1 MSGTES
7 YPPPGASGD
16 EPTVPPPPPGW
27 QPPPPTQPYP
37 AQPYPTQTYPAQP
50 YPQQPPAQPAYAPPG
65 YPPQYPPQHAAP
77 YPGPYPPQPGMLGAA
92 HKPGAIALRPLQL
105 GDMYDAAFRIIRFNP
120 KATVGSAVLVTAVA
134 MLIPVVVT
142 AVLTWS
148 VNLSLDPGDDG
159 FTGAEA
165 AGLVGAL
172 GSLLL
177 GTVLQ
182 SLGLIL
188 VTGMVAHVT
197 MAAAVGK
204 KLSLGEAWAATAG
217 KRLKLVGLVL
227 LLGLMLVLLIAL
239 FVLIWVAAV
248 TTVDGAGGLFG
259 FFLVSV
265 PAFVAVLWWFW
276 IRIYYLP
283 VPALMLEDV
292 GVFGAIERGH
302 ALTRKVFWRVFGIA
316 LLTAIITSIAG
327 SMLGVPVTMVMD
339 ALLSGGLDSKYA
351 ALSLTLVNAVS
362 SVVQAAFVAPF
373 TAAVTSLQYVDQRI
387 RKEAFDVE
395 LMTRAGITAR

>member
-1 MSGTES
+1 VSGTES

-16 EPTVPPPPPGW
+16 EPPAQGTGQPPPPGW

-37 AQPYPTQTYPAQP
+37 AQPYPQQP
-50 YPQQPPAQPAYAPPG
+50 YPQPGYAPPG
-65 YPPQYPPQHAAP
+65 YPPQYASQYSGQH
-77 YPGPYPPQPGMLGAA
+77 PGPYPPQPGMLGAA

-148 VNLSLDPGDDG
+148 VNLSLDPGSDG

-177 GTVLQ
+177 GTLLQ

-204 KLSLGEAWAATAG
+204 KLTLGEAWAATAG
-217 KRLKLVGLVL
+217 KRLKLVGLVF

-239 FVLIWVAAV
+239 FVLTWVAGVVAL
-248 TTVDGAGGLFG
+248 DSGAAIALFL
-259 FFLVSV
+259 LVSI
-265 PAFVAVLWWFW
+265 PAFLLALWWFW

-327 SMLGVPVTMVMD
+327 PMLGVPVTMVMD
-339 ALLSGGLDSKYA
+339 ALLSGGLDSQYA

>member
-16 EPTVPPPPPGW
+16 EPPDRDAAPPPPPGW

-37 AQPYPTQTYPAQP
+37 QP
-50 YPQQPPAQPAYAPPG
+50 YPQQPSPQPGYAPPG
-65 YPPQYPPQHAAP
+65 YPPQYPGQYAGQYA
-77 YPGPYPPQPGMLGAA
+77 GPYRPQPGMLGAA

-148 VNLSLDPGDDG
+148 VNLSLDPGSDG

-204 KLSLGEAWAATAG
+204 KLTLGEAWAATAG

-227 LLGLMLVLLIAL
+227 LLGLMLILLLAL
-239 FVLIWVAAV
+239 FVLTWVAGVVAL
-248 TTVDGAGGLFG
+248 DSGAAIALFL
-259 FFLVSV
+259 LVSI
-265 PAFVAVLWWFW
+265 PAFLLALWWFW

-292 GVFGAIERGH
+292 GIFGAIERGH
-302 ALTRKVFWRVFGIA
+302 ALTRNVFWRVFGIA

-339 ALLSGGLDSKYA
+339 ALLSGGLDSQYA

-395 LMTRAGITAR
+395 LMTRAGITAQ

>member
-1 MSGTES
+1 MSGTQ
-7 YPPPGASGD
+7 YPPPGADGD
-16 EPTVPPPPPGW
+16 ERPQPPSPPPGW
-27 QPPPPTQPYP
+27 QPAAPTQPYP
-37 AQPYPTQTYPAQP
+37 QP
-50 YPQQPPAQPAYAPPG
+50 YPQPPYPQQYPPPPHAQPGYAPPG
-65 YPPQYPPQHAAP
+65 YAPGYPAGYPQGYA
-77 YPGPYPPQPGMLGAA
+77 LGAA

-395 LMTRAGITAR
+395 LMTRAGITAQ

>member
-16 EPTVPPPPPGW
+16 EPPDHGAAQPPPPGW

-37 AQPYPTQTYPAQP
+37 QQYPQQP
-50 YPQQPPAQPAYAPPG
+50 YPQPGYAAPG
-65 YPPQYPPQHAAP
+65 YPPQYPGQ

-148 VNLSLDPGDDG
+148 VNLSLDPGSDG

-204 KLSLGEAWAATAG
+204 KLTLGEAWAATAG

-239 FVLIWVAAV
+239 FVLTWVAGVVAL
-248 TTVDGAGGLFG
+248 DSGAAIALFL
-259 FFLVSV
+259 LVSI
-265 PAFVAVLWWFW
+265 PAFLLALWWFW

-339 ALLSGGLDSKYA
+339 ALLSGGLDSQYA

-395 LMTRAGITAR
+395 LMTRAGITAQ

>member
-16 EPTVPPPPPGW
+16 EPPDRDAAPPPPPGW

-37 AQPYPTQTYPAQP
+37 QP
-50 YPQQPPAQPAYAPPG
+50 YPQQPSPQPGYAPPG
-65 YPPQYPPQHAAP
+65 YPPQYPDQYAGEYA
-77 YPGPYPPQPGMLGAA
+77 GPYRPQPGMLGAA

-148 VNLSLDPGDDG
+148 VNLSLDPGSDG

-204 KLSLGEAWAATAG
+204 KLTLGEAWAATAG

-227 LLGLMLVLLIAL
+227 LLGLMLILLLAL
-239 FVLIWVAAV
+239 FVLTWVAGVVAL
-248 TTVDGAGGLFG
+248 DSGAAIALFL
-259 FFLVSV
+259 LVSI
-265 PAFVAVLWWFW
+265 PAFLLALWWFW

-283 VPALMLEDV
+283 VPALMLENV
-292 GVFGAIERGH
+292 GIFGAIERGH
-302 ALTRKVFWRVFGIA
+302 ALTRNVFWRVFGIA

-339 ALLSGGLDSKYA
+339 ALLSGGLDSQYA

-395 LMTRAGITAR
+395 LMTRAGITAQ

>member
-1 MSGTES
+1 
-7 YPPPGASGD
+7 
-16 EPTVPPPPPGW
+16 
-27 QPPPPTQPYP
+27 
-37 AQPYPTQTYPAQP
+37 
-50 YPQQPPAQPAYAPPG
+50 
-65 YPPQYPPQHAAP
+65 
-77 YPGPYPPQPGMLGAA
+77 MLGAA
-92 HKPGAIALRPLQL
+92 HKPGAMPLRPLSL

-148 VNLSLDPGDDG
+148 VNLSLDPGSDG

-204 KLSLGEAWAATAG
+204 KLTLGEAWAATAG

-227 LLGLMLVLLIAL
+227 LLGLMLILLLAL
-239 FVLIWVAAV
+239 FVLTWVAGVVAL
-248 TTVDGAGGLFG
+248 DSGAAIALFL
-259 FFLVSV
+259 LVSI
-265 PAFVAVLWWFW
+265 PAFLLALWWFW

-292 GVFGAIERGH
+292 GIFGAIERGH

-327 SMLGVPVTMVMD
+327 SMLGVPVTMVMN
-339 ALLSGGLDSKYA
+339 ALLSGGLDSQYA

-395 LMTRAGITAR
+395 LMTRAGITAQ

>member
-16 EPTVPPPPPGW
+16 EPPDRDAAPPPPPGW

-37 AQPYPTQTYPAQP
+37 QPYAQQLS
-50 YPQQPPAQPAYAPPG
+50 PQPGYAPPG
-65 YPPQYPPQHAAP
+65 YPPQYPGQYAGQYA
-77 YPGPYPPQPGMLGAA
+77 GPYRPQPGMLGAA

-148 VNLSLDPGDDG
+148 VNLSLDPGSDG

-204 KLSLGEAWAATAG
+204 KLTLGEAWAATAG

-227 LLGLMLVLLIAL
+227 LLGLMLILLLAL
-239 FVLIWVAAV
+239 FVLTWVAGVVAL
-248 TTVDGAGGLFG
+248 DSGAAIALFL
-259 FFLVSV
+259 LVSI
-265 PAFVAVLWWFW
+265 PAFLLALWWFW

-302 ALTRKVFWRVFGIA
+302 ALTRNVFWRVFGIA

-327 SMLGVPVTMVMD
+327 SMLGVPVTMVMN
-339 ALLSGGLDSKYA
+339 ALLSGGLDSQYA

-395 LMTRAGITAR
+395 LMTRAGITAQ

>member
-16 EPTVPPPPPGW
+16 EPPDRDAAPPPPPGR
-27 QPPPPTQPYP
+27 QPP
-37 AQPYPTQTYPAQP
+37 PAQP
-50 YPQQPPAQPAYAPPG
+50 YPQPYPQQPLPQPGYAPPG
-65 YPPQYPPQHAAP
+65 YPPQYPRQ
-77 YPGPYPPQPGMLGAA
+77 YPGQYPGQSAGPYRPQPGMLGAA

-148 VNLSLDPGDDG
+148 VNLSLDPGSDG

-204 KLSLGEAWAATAG
+204 KLTLGEAWAATAG

-227 LLGLMLVLLIAL
+227 LLGLMLILLLAL
-239 FVLIWVAAV
+239 FVLTWVAGVVAL
-248 TTVDGAGGLFG
+248 DSGAAIALFL
-259 FFLVSV
+259 LVSI
-265 PAFVAVLWWFW
+265 PAFLLALWWFW

-292 GVFGAIERGH
+292 GIFGAIERGH
-302 ALTRKVFWRVFGIA
+302 ALTRNVFWRVFGIA

-327 SMLGVPVTMVMD
+327 SMLGVPVTMVMN
-339 ALLSGGLDSKYA
+339 ALLSGGLDSQYA

-395 LMTRAGITAR
+395 LMTRAGITAQ

>member
-1 MSGTES
+1 VSGTES

-16 EPTVPPPPPGW
+16 DPPHQGAGQPPPPGW

-37 AQPYPTQTYPAQP
+37 QQPYPRQSQP
-50 YPQQPPAQPAYAPPG
+50 GYAPAG
-65 YPPQYPPQHAAP
+65 YPTRYAGQ

-134 MLIPVVVT
+134 MLIQVVVT

-148 VNLSLDPGDDG
+148 VNLSLDPGSDG
-159 FTGAEA
+159 FTGTEA
-165 AGLVGAL
+165 AGLVGAF

-177 GTVLQ
+177 GTLLQ

-204 KLSLGEAWAATAG
+204 KLTLGEAWAATAG

-239 FVLIWVAAV
+239 FVLVWVAAA
-248 TTVDGAGGLFG
+248 TTVDGGGLFG
-259 FFLVSV
+259 FFLVSI
-265 PAFVAVLWWFW
+265 PAFVAALWWFW

-302 ALTRKVFWRVFGIA
+302 ALTRNVFWRVFGIA

-339 ALLSGGLDSKYA
+339 ALLSGGLDSQYA

-395 LMTRAGITAR
+395 LMTRAGITAQ